1 MDDDA
6 VGAEDQVLVQTV
18 YELLR
23 QRGAWPTFTAVDLR
37 ADRELGIEDA
47 QTALVALSPRYVNR
61 PWQGHGYSDND
72 EVRLTLRG
80 VASCQGGTDDLARL
94 SDLVEW
100 TVTLEQRAT
109 SDSEVQLTASSADFA
124 AQLGLPLSPSGGDD
138 EQPTSEV
145 VEARDLMGR
154 LFVLAD
160 LLPHL
165 WAGSSKPREEP
176 WLWQRLVDRRGVRPY
191 RKISSVDQLLAYADE
206 EGRERPKVTG
216 NTITNIF
223 YNNAVVSHG
232 QSGSAPL
239 ASPDGEL
246 DIHLTLLRP
255 EVVEACADLLRA
267 DRFDDAIFAAFRRLE
282 HEVQQ
287 RSGSHAIGNDLVTA
301 AFRDK
306 KDPIRISDREQDKG
320 RLVELFAGAIGL
332 FKGDRSHKDR
342 PLLPCRSRRECL
354 RLLAH
359 ASSLLDLLDRDVDR
373 APAVRGY
380 RHDQGATVT
389 LWVERAGSQVQVWLD
404 ERTRLD
410 NVSYQAGTLVV
421 DVGGIPAGEHR
432 IHLVEGTRQGPA
444 HTVWI
449 TLEPGQK
456 SWYRVVEVNIP
467 LYADAMAQQQLELG
481 GVRLAT
487 LVAGVLGERVVVT
500 RETYQVGHYVAWH
513 LATSDAST
521 GPVWVRDRPSGQLRK
536 VWDDGSVFDG
546 QPVAPA
552 HPERLM
558 KISIEPSHLALR
570 AKAKSPL
577 RVMGHF
583 TDGTAT
589 WTAPVDDPQVETSN
603 ERAAKFNG
611 GTVFAKEPGTAVLRC
626 LHGGCSAEASVE
638 VAAHPSGTLTT
649 YLSGLPPVAGIAW
662 TPDGLIVSTRGR
674 QLWRAGTDG
683 VYRLAA
689 MVPAQLLPNIGTD
702 TLSARSDG
710 ELAVRLLE
718 QRAVL
723 VLHHSTGYSSSTLVK
738 LATEPTSTPMAFVRD
753 EAELIVALHTGELQR
768 VSMDGSAVPL
778 GAVSGHPVALARK
791 DQSLLVLCSPDAEAT
806 PENRHNRL
814 WRLSLGALDTAP
826 ADLLAGQGLAGLN
839 GVVWTNVGI
848 VLSDFDGGRLL
859 ELREGRIVELAT
871 GLRNPGQLAAAESGD
886 LYAAE
891 FGAGAVHRLLA

>member
-1 MDDDA
+1 MNDDA
-6 VGAEDQVLVQTV
+6 VGTEDQVLLQTI
-18 YELLR
+18 YELLN

-37 ADRELGIEDA
+37 ADHELGIEDA
-47 QTALVALSPRYVNR
+47 QAALVALSPRYVNR
-61 PWQGHGYSDND
+61 PWQAYGYSDND

-80 VASCQGGTDDLARL
+80 VAACAGGTDDLARL
-94 SDLVEW
+94 SQLVEW
-100 TVTLEQRAT
+100 TVALEQAAT
-109 SDSEVQLTASSADFA
+109 SDSEMQLAASGGDFA
-124 AQLGLPLSPSGGDD
+124 AHLGLPLSPPGGDQ

-160 LLPHL
+160 QLPHL
-165 WAGSSKPREEP
+165 WRGSSKPTEDP
-176 WLWQRLVDRRGVRPY
+176 WLWQRFVDRRGIRPY
-191 RKISSVDQLLAYADE
+191 RRLSGIDQLLAYVDQE
-206 EGRERPKVTG
+206 DRERLGAVG
-216 NTITNIF
+216 ERITYV
-223 YNNAVVSHG
+223 YNNVIVSHG
-232 QSGSAPL
+232 QSMSAPL
-239 ASPDGEL
+239 ALPDGEL
-246 DIHLTLLRP
+246 DVHMTLLRP
-255 EVVEACADLLRA
+255 EVVEACADLLGA

-287 RSGSHAIGNDLVTA
+287 RTGSQAIGTELVTV

-359 ASSLLDLLDRDVDR
+359 ASSLLDLLDRDVDQ

-380 RHDQGATVT
+380 RHDQGATLT

-449 TLEPGQK
+449 TLDPGQK
-456 SWYRVVEVNIP
+456 NWYRVVEINIP
-467 LYADAMAQQQLELG
+467 LYADEMGQQQLQLA

-487 LVAGVLGERVVVT
+487 LEAGVAGERIVVT
-500 RETYQVGHYVAWH
+500 RESYQVGHYVAWH
-513 LATSDAST
+513 WAASGTST
-521 GPVWVRDRPSGQLRK
+521 GPLWVRDRPGGPLRE
-536 VWDDGSVFDG
+536 VWNEGGVFDG
-546 QPVAPA
+546 QPVAPS
-552 HPERLM
+552 HRERLM
-558 KISIEPSHLALR
+558 KISIEPTHLLLR
-570 AKAKSPL
+570 AQEKSPL

-589 WTAPVDDPQVETSN
+589 WTEPVDNPQVETSD
-603 ERAAKFNG
+603 ERVAKFNG
-611 GTVFAKEPGTAVLRC
+611 GKVFAKEPGTAVLRC

-662 TPDGLIVSTRGR
+662 TPDGLVVSARGR

-689 MVPAQLLPNIGTD
+689 MVPAQLLPNLGTD
-702 TLSARSDG
+702 TLAARSDG

-718 QRAVL
+718 QRAIL
-723 VLHHSTGYSSSTLVK
+723 VLHHDAGYRSSTLVQLTTK
-738 LATEPTSTPMAFVRD
+738 PAGTPMAFVWD
-753 EAELIVALHTGELQR
+753 EEDLIVALDTGVLQR
-768 VSMDGSAVPL
+768 VSMDGSTISL
-778 GAVSGHPVALARK
+778 GAVPGCPIAVACK
-791 DQSLLVLCSPDAEAT
+791 DKSLLVLGSPDADAA
-806 PENRHNRL
+806 PELRFNRL
-814 WRLSLGALDTAP
+814 WRLSLTALDTAP
-826 ADLLAGQGLAGLN
+826 EDLLHDQGVAGLN
-839 GVVWTNVGI
+839 GVAWTKDGI
-848 VLSDFDGGRLL
+848 VLSDFDGGRII
-859 ELREGRIVELAT
+859 ELRKGRVEEMAT
-871 GLRNPGQLAAAESGD
+871 GLHNPGQLAAAESGD
-886 LYAAE
+886 LYVAE
-891 FGAGAVHRLLA
+891 FGAGAVRRLLA